1 MGDGALIVP
10 AVYLQ
15 PEVQSPG
22 SNMNT
27 MELLSK
33 TNNNGHTILSFT
45 KNTTIDL
52 WPRHLFACTLN
63 LHHDGECKVEH
74 AYLLP

>member
-1 MGDGALIVP
+1 MIVL

-22 SNMNT
+22 SNMNM

-33 TNNNGHTILSFT
+33 TNNS
-45 KNTTIDL
+45 D
-52 WPRHLFACTLN
+52 TLYSHSLKTLVLTFGPDISSRLHA
-63 LHHDGECKVEH
+63 LHHDGAHECKVEH
-74 AYLLP
+74 ACLLP